1 MTISKF
7 DKSNLKDIRAA
18 MNAALFKVGQEY
30 GIAFDIGRITFND
43 GEFRGK
49 VSARIRSAA
58 PAEKAVAVDE
68 AWFAKAYG
76 LIAGQVINGRMLV
89 DCKPANRKYPF
100 IYKDM
105 RTGKMFKT
113 TAAQAYDYFGQK
125 KAA

>member
-30 GIAFDIGRITFND
+30 GIAFDIGRITFNNS
-43 GEFRGK
+43 EFRGK

-58 PAEKAVAVDE
+58 PVQTTEVDE
-68 AWFAKAYG
+68 KWFAMKYG
-76 LIAGQVINGRMLV
+76 LIAGQVINGRMLI
-89 DCKPANRKYPF
+89 DCKPQNRKYPF

-105 RTGKMFKT
+105 RTGKFFKT
-113 TAAQAYDYFGQK
+113 TAAQAQDYFGQK